1 VGPPAHRQPPAEPT
15 PAFSKQRKGGRE
27 GIRERE
33 VSLPV
38 KERGNQVEE
47 EQREKKE
54 EWISPRTYA

>member
-1 VGPPAHRQPPAEPT
+1 VGPPARCQPPAEPT
-15 PAFSKQRKGGRE
+15 PACSKEREGGRE

-38 KERGNQVEE
+38 IERGNQVEE

-54 EWISPRTYA
+54 EWFSPRTYA